1 MLLISENESLFKRQT
16 VFKDAQ
22 FLIIITEKQTSGSQ
36 AATVDEQISI
46 LRQQLVDKVTLLESQ
61 VMSSMTDTQK
71 DLKRKFQD
79 QQEKQKLSFSEAET
93 SYNTELKKQ
102 LDGTVQKMNE
112 MFTEMKA
119 QNANIEKQVAQFTEK
134 MKLIDEINNT
144 VKNIKTN

>member
-1 MLLISENESLFKRQT
+1 MISENESLFKRQT